1 MLLGLAKRACTPYVV
16 RSDSDGQ
23 LLLNLLL
30 FLSALLTGLTGAISG
45 GQRADAPAV
54 QQSVA
59 RAVEVAAE
67 YVAQQPL
74 AARKFIAAARRPILS
89 VLDTKPGWSLA
100 VDAPATDIAR
110 ICKKLLV

>member
-1 MLLGLAKRACTPYVV
+1 M
-16 RSDSDGQ
+16 
-23 LLLNLLL
+23 NLLL

-54 QQSVA
+54 QQSIA
-59 RAVEVAAE
+59 RAVEATTE

-74 AARKFIAAARRPILS
+74 AARPHTAAVQRSILS
-89 VLDTKPGWSLA
+89 VLDTKPIWALA

-110 ICKKLLV
+110 ICEKLLV

>member
-1 MLLGLAKRACTPYVV
+1 M
-16 RSDSDGQ
+16 
-23 LLLNLLL
+23 NLLL

-67 YVAQQPL
+67 SVAQQPL
-74 AARKFIAAARRPILS
+74 AARQRTAAVRRPALS
-89 VLDTKPGWSLA
+89 VRDTKPLWVLA
-100 VDAPATDIAR
+100 ADVPAADIAR
-110 ICKKLLV
+110 IFGKLLL